1 MSHLSLYLPAFA
13 ADYAGVCSSLFDLD
27 LLVVVV
33 DAACCTRNYVD
44 YDEPRWSRTKTPTLC
59 AQLRSMDVVMGDE
72 RSLINKVAQ
81 AAHELAPRGIAIL
94 GSPVP
99 AITGMDLLGLAR
111 EIEAETGLSSLGF
124 ATTGFAS
131 YERGINLAH
140 QGLMKKFCR
149 TKDQPRKNFFDAA
162 QKTGKQKEANVICT
176 SISQL
181 SPATTVNILGLT
193 PLDFGADG
201 ADSDLHNI
209 LTQAGLTVGSSWGM
223 GLTFETLSSSP
234 AADVNLVVSTGAIPT
249 AQLMER
255 SFKIPYVIG
264 IPCVGT
270 QASFVIAAL
279 QRTAATGVSTIAC
292 IPPEPGSDSC
302 GNTNDPKPSKGI
314 LIVGDWVCAASLK
327 SALRGQGCQEHIAI
341 ASFFGPQPS
350 FAEAGDLALADEGSL
365 QKLIEDNA
373 YRLVIGD
380 PLLDRLPAMHQRH
393 LLRLAHPAVSSDL
406 FSQEIPRY
414 FAENVIKNL

>member
-1 MSHLSLYLPAFA
+1 MPRLSLYLPAFA

-27 LLVVVV
+27 LLVVVI

-72 RSLINKVAQ
+72 RSLITKVVQ
-81 AAHELAPRGIAIL
+81 AARELTPQGIAVL

-99 AITGMDLLGLAR
+99 AITGMDLAGLAR

-140 QGLMKKFCR
+140 QGLIKKFCH
-149 TKDQPRKNFFDAA
+149 TKDQPSKNFFDTT
-162 QKTGKQKEANVICT
+162 QKTRKQKEASAVCT
-176 SISQL
+176 SVPSF
-181 SPATTVNILGLT
+181 SSATTVNILGLT
-193 PLDFGADG
+193 PLDFGADNVEG
-201 ADSDLHNI
+201 DLRDI
-209 LTQAGLTVGSSWGM
+209 LTQAGLSVRSSWGM
-223 GLTFETLSSSP
+223 GLTLETLSSSP
-234 AADVNLVVSTGAIPT
+234 AADVNLVVSTGAILA

-270 QASFVIAAL
+270 QASLVVAAL
-279 QRTAATGVSTIAC
+279 RRTAATGVSTIAC
-292 IPPEPGSDSC
+292 RPPESGSAYCDNASSS
-302 GNTNDPKPSKGI
+302 KPSKGI
-314 LIVGDWVCAASLK
+314 LIVGDWVCAASLR
-327 SALRGQGCQEHIAI
+327 SALRGEGCQEHIAI
-341 ASFFGPQPS
+341 ASFFGPRPS
-350 FAEAGDLALADEGSL
+350 FTEAEDNALADERSL
-365 QKLIEDNA
+365 QNLIKDNA

-380 PLLDRLPAMHQRH
+380 PLLEHLPAMHQHR

-406 FSQEIPRY
+406 FSQEIPQY
-414 FAENVIKNL
+414 FAKNVIKDL